1 MKMNMI
7 VRASVVVKRAVGN
20 SNRVTALMINFSCL
34 KLLTVDRIQQF
45 CVLPLLEL
53 FSRCVWFSVILHDT
67 ALTFVEV
74 LTTLS
79 LSVEMNRST
88 SVVGWSS
95 PSGTWKTVK
104 RVVVTRLGGGGRKGG
119 GERDGWYF
127 RTVKRSALSNIVY
140 LADRNSRLCWDL
152 RSAASPWCL
161 PQTL

>member
-1 MKMNMI
+1 
-7 VRASVVVKRAVGN
+7 
-20 SNRVTALMINFSCL
+20 MINFSCL

-45 CVLPLLEL
+45 CVLPLLAL
-53 FSRCVWFSVILHDT
+53 FSCCVWFSVILRVT

-104 RVVVTRLGGGGRKGG
+104 RVVATRLKGRGGGGRDGG
-119 GERDGWYF
+119 
-127 RTVKRSALSNIVY
+127 SCH
-140 LADRNSRLCWDL
+140 LADRNTSTRALTELQVVL
-152 RSAASPWCL
+152 RFKIRSQPLMSSTNPLTHYGSKSSMRIKRRWG
-161 PQTL
+161 QEEEM

>member
-1 MKMNMI
+1 MI
-7 VRASVVVKRAVGN
+7 D
-20 SNRVTALMINFSCL
+20 FSCL

-45 CVLPLLEL
+45 CVLMLLEL
-53 FSRCVWFSVILHDT
+53 LSRCVWFSVILRDT

-119 GERDGWYF
+119 
-127 RTVKRSALSNIVY
+127 KR
-140 LADRNSRLCWDL
+140 RLILQDYKAFCFIESSLPCWPEQQVVL
-152 RSAASPWCL
+152 GFKIRCQPLMSSTNPLTHYGSKSSMRIKRRCG
-161 PQTL
+161 QEEEM